1 MASLAQS
8 RSELDRERKGADD
21 LRREIQS
28 YISHVRQVESILAR
42 KVCLGFFYLLTFI
55 LNLRVL
61 FVFYQDEEKDA
72 LLKQFQALANETSS
86 FDTERE
92 NMERSIRSQQQEVTT
107 LQAELLTVRRRLGE
121 LEALYSQQKTAGVQS
136 EMQADDLLRRLGIL
150 ERDLRDERGDKV
162 FCCLQDCIIACH
174 FIPFI

>member
-8 RSELDRERKGADD
+8 RGELDRERKGADD

-42 KVCLGFFYLLTFI
+42 KVGQRFLFQGFAWTLYFI
-55 LNLRVL
+55 CH
-61 FVFYQDEEKDA
+61 QDEEKDA

-92 NMERSIRSQQQEVTT
+92 NMERSIRSQQQEVST

-121 LEALYSQQKTAGVQS
+121 LETLYSQQKTAGVQS

-162 FCCLQDCIIACH
+162 LR
-174 FIPFI
+174 

>member
-1 MASLAQS
+1 M
-8 RSELDRERKGADD
+8 
-21 LRREIQS
+21 
-28 YISHVRQVESILAR
+28 
-42 KVCLGFFYLLTFI
+42 
-55 LNLRVL
+55 
-61 FVFYQDEEKDA
+61 FYQDEEKDA

-121 LEALYSQQKTAGVQS
+121 LEQLYSQQKTAGVQS

-162 FCCLQDCIIACH
+162 FFYL
-174 FIPFI
+174 